1 VIAIEIAN
9 APRNVKIVAKT
20 ARSNKPAAMAPARLV
35 KPTARRSGMS
45 SVGDMT
51 NEGGS
56 RFATARRNKVP
67 KLRNAGVLAI
77 PRKVPRSRSP
87 SA

>member
-1 VIAIEIAN
+1 MAIEIAN
-9 APRNVKIVAKT
+9 APRNVKIVVKT

-56 RFATARRNKVP
+56 RFARAQKKKLS
-67 KLRNAGVLAI
+67 KLRNAGGLSGSI
-77 PRKVPRSRSP
+77 
-87 SA
+87 